1 MRKSLAYLLAGF
13 IFCLLSLTT
22 AYYGVQE
29 LQVVDDWDLVIASYG
44 LAAISIWM
52 FIHFQEEDEAE
63 QERRRRS
70 RRVIE
75 IMKSKEKSKRL

>member
-1 MRKSLAYLLAGF
+1 MRKSLAYLSASF
-13 IFCLLSLTT
+13 IFGLLSLTS

-29 LQVVDDWDLVIASYG
+29 LQVIGDWELVATAYC
-44 LAAISIWM
+44 LAAISMWF